1 MTRTP
6 RPTRLG
12 WLPLLAAP
20 GLGVLSV
27 MTVDSWL
34 LLLAGASLGLA
45 IAAILL
51 RPRLGDLDVSVA
63 LPSRAELGQAVT
75 TRIVVRNNG
84 RHTTPLTLVTH
95 RIAGLP
101 DLTFVVDAL
110 ARGGSAE
117 LVAARVADARGR
129 TFVSR
134 TTLSSSAPL
143 GLVTTEAAV
152 DLPTPMTVHPALVPV
167 RLPVLAADGGV
178 STRAEADRS
187 GVDVHGIREWRSG
200 DDARQVHWRST
211 ARRGRLVVLE
221 REAPRGGS
229 LVVLVSGPASDLGW
243 ERLVSVVAS
252 AAAAAAADGH
262 VVSLYARQPGL
273 APVTSTHRVE
283 LLDWCA
289 ALDIVAVADA
299 ALVEAAVA
307 QAGRAGTVHVAVAGQ
322 VAAGGV
328 WATMARSLARQSG
341 VRLEPLVLLDPQAA
355 GRAVS

>member
-1 MTRTP
+1 MTPVGQCLVSVTRTP

-20 GLGVLSV
+20 VLGVLSV

-51 RPRLGDLDVSVA
+51 RPRLGDLDVTVVMPA
-63 LPSRAELGQAVT
+63 RAELGQAVS
-75 TRIVVRNNG
+75 TRIVVSNNG

-95 RIAGLP
+95 RVTGLP

-117 LVAARVADARGR
+117 LVASRTADARGR
-129 TFVSR
+129 TEVSR

-143 GLVTTEAAV
+143 GLVTTEAV
-152 DLPTPMTVHPALVPV
+152 LELPTPMTVHPALVAV
-167 RLPVLAADGGV
+167 RLPTLPSQGGE
-178 STRAEADRS
+178 STKAEADRS

-229 LVVLVSGPASDLGW
+229 LVILVSGPAG
-243 ERLVSVVAS
+243 
-252 AAAAAAADGH
+252 
-262 VVSLYARQPGL
+262 
-273 APVTSTHRVE
+273 AP
-283 LLDWCA
+283 
-289 ALDIVAVADA
+289 
-299 ALVEAAVA
+299 
-307 QAGRAGTVHVAVAGQ
+307 RAGSASSRSWPPSPRPPPTT
-322 VAAGGV
+322 
-328 WATMARSLARQSG
+328 ATS
-341 VRLEPLVLLDPQAA
+341 
-355 GRAVS
+355 